1 VWQLRLR
8 TAISAYF
15 SFTLLYYKR
24 ANVVKRACADKDVGA
39 GNAGVAGGG
48 TGGSDKNCEF
58 KVLVATVPYGSVSNS
73 SAASVRTAALPA
85 QA

>member
-1 VWQLRLR
+1 MCVCV
-8 TAISAYF
+8 
-15 SFTLLYYKR
+15 YYKR
-24 ANVVKRACADKDVGA
+24 ANVVERACADKDVGA

-48 TGGSDKNCEF
+48 TGGSSDKNCEF

-73 SAASVRTAALPA
+73 SAASVRTAAVPA